1 VLVPVDESL
10 FFIPGTR
17 FGVLSVSGI
26 AGLGPNTEGP
36 AWFDYRNFQLLN
48 TITWTPNRHTLK
60 AGVDFTRWSNDQDAK
75 FLYGGWYQFNSVE
88 DFIQNRAGTF
98 TGEIPGSTTLGGQ
111 GKTGHSSTLQNRP
124 FPVSGIEASEFY
136 RTLSPDCK
144 SVWTFVRQLRG
155 PHFSTCA

>member
-1 VLVPVDESL
+1 MTDARCSTPRVRATHGEP
-10 FFIPGTR
+10 
-17 FGVLSVSGI
+17 SG
-26 AGLGPNTEGP
+26 ASD
-36 AWFDYRNFQLLN
+36 FDSSR
-48 TITWTPNRHTLK
+48 
-60 AGVDFTRWSNDQDAK
+60 
-75 FLYGGWYQFNSVE
+75 YGY
-88 DFIQNRAGTF
+88 
-98 TGEIPGSTTLGGQ
+98 LGGQ